1 MLVLVKKY
9 HPNLYPW
16 AVLGYGDHSKLFYG
30 SSIIMSRCGVQQGD
44 PLGPALFS
52 VVVAEF
58 NRKVS
63 EKVSGVKNVWYLDDG
78 SYIGPKDKVFEV
90 LRVTSTLGKDFGLIL
105 NEKKTTII
113 NPYGIAS
120 GKFNRPPSIG
130 DVEDLDASFAVEELD
145 IPQNINISRDHG
157 VVFLGVPI
165 PVLHPELNVNKDAA
179 NEFMENFLLDKIHSV
194 GKDIER
200 IFLKG

>member
-1 MLVLVKKY
+1 M
-9 HPNLYPW
+9 
-16 AVLGYGDHSKLFYG
+16 
-30 SSIIMSRCGVQQGD
+30 
-44 PLGPALFS
+44 
-52 VVVAEF
+52 
-58 NRKVS
+58 
-63 EKVSGVKNVWYLDDG
+63 KNVWYLDDG

-90 LRVTSTLGKDFGLIL
+90 LRVTNTLGKDFGLIL

-120 GKFNRPPSIG
+120 GKFNRPPSLG

-200 IFLKG
+200 IGQLQDAQLEYLLLSNCLALCKVNHLLRGILSAHKFEKVWQLLDSFMNEGLKNITGLKLDTISTKIL